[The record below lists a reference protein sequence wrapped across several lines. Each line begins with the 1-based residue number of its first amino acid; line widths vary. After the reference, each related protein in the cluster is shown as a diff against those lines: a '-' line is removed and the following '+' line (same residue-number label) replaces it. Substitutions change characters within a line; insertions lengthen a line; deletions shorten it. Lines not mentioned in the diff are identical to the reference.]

1 MEGLATAPEEHVVS
15 GVRVYIKNWD
25 GIYWATSKDL
35 PDLVMLDPDK
45 QHILNALPAAIQR
58 LSG

>member
-1 MEGLATAPEEHVVS
+1 MPTAEEHVVS
-15 GVRVYIKNWD
+15 GVRVDIKNWD

-35 PDLVMLDPDK
+35 PDLVMVDPDK
-45 QHILNALPAAIQR
+45 QHILNSLPDVVRR

>member
-1 MEGLATAPEEHVVS
+1 MEQHVVS
-15 GVRVYIKNWD
+15 GVRVDIKNWD

-35 PDLVMLDPDK
+35 PRLVILDRDK
-45 QHILNALPAAIQR
+45 QHILNALPAAVQR